1 LVVGAGPVRVL
12 VRAVGPG
19 LGQFG
24 VAGVLARPSMTLFSG
39 STPIASNA
47 GWEAGRVAG
56 DIAAAGSSV
65 GAFPLAAGSSDCA
78 MLVRLEPGIYT
89 VQVGGADGG
98 TGQAL
103 VEIYLLD

>member
-1 LVVGAGPVRVL
+1 
-12 VRAVGPG
+12 
-19 LGQFG
+19 
-24 VAGVLARPSMTLFSG
+24 MTLFSG
-39 STPIASNA
+39 ANPMASNA
-47 GWEAGRVAG
+47 SWESGGVAG
-56 DIAAAGSSV
+56 DISVAAAAV
-65 GAFPLAAGSSDCA
+65 GAFPLAAGSPDCA